1 MGRKN
6 PNNTAIHDEPPNTDL
21 TAIVDFGALTEVP
34 RPIQE
39 DDINKIAVR
48 RGKVRSLMQ
57 MGYGASEIYQILQ
70 KGIKINGVMVSIPMT
85 ESAIK
90 NDIEYIRQEDA
101 AVDIELPE
109 KRAEILDKLK
119 FLYKQAIKEYLA
131 AKGSVKNSFLNTALT
146 IMNKISDIEGVNSP
160 DAINFNVNDESKI
173 AKYAT
178 EIQSLGEE
186 DRNVLVTAI
195 RQVLGKR
202 QQESTGNDGVP
213 SEPSA
218 IPTQTSDDEGIP
230 RES

>member
-6 PNNTAIHDEPPNTDL
+6 PNNTAINEEPNTDL
-21 TAIVDFGALTEVP
+21 TAVVDFGALTEVSK
-34 RPIQE
+34 PIPE
-39 DDINKIAVR
+39 DEINKIAIR

-57 MGYGASEIYQILQ
+57 MGYGASEIYQILL
-70 KGIKINGVMVSIPMT
+70 KGIKVNGVLISIPMT
-85 ESAIK
+85 ESGIK

-101 AVDIELPE
+101 SVDVELPE

-160 DAINFNVNDESKI
+160 DAINFNVNDESKL

-213 SEPSA
+213 SEPSELS
-218 IPTQTSDDEGIP
+218 TQTSDDEGVP
-230 RES
+230 REP